1 MSRITD
7 LFEDTIDE
15 FSWRAGYDQA
25 VIDDTKKLLLALD
38 VVSYLVKENARLRE
52 LIDPA
57 PADETFED
65 SLEECPDCRSQYLWW
80 QEQGH
85 LAGKCGVE

>member
-38 VVSYLVKENARLRE
+38 VIKYLNGENARLKA
-52 LIDPA
+52 L
-57 PADETFED
+57 
-65 SLEECPDCRSQYLWW
+65 L
-80 QEQGH
+80 
-85 LAGKCGVE
+85 GVSDD

>member
-1 MSRITD
+1 MSSITD

-25 VIDDTKKLLLALD
+25 VIDDTKKVQLALD
-38 VVSYLVKENARLRE
+38 IVAYLVKENERLRG

-57 PADETFED
+57 PAEESFED
-65 SLEECPDCRSQYLWW
+65 SLVECPDCGSQYLWW
-80 QEQGH
+80 QENAH
-85 LAGKCGVE
+85 MNFRCGAE